1 MNAID
6 WGRGLRAVLGLI
18 CLLSLPAQAQDIN
31 ATQSAVFSGGCFW
44 GVDAVFKHV
53 RGVTEVQSG
62 YSGGSAASAS
72 YDKVSQGD
80 SGHAESVR
88 IRFNPALVSYP
99 QLLQVFFLVAH
110 DPTELN
116 RQGPD
121 QGSQYRSL
129 VFYSTG
135 EQQRQ
140 ALAAIRQLNGAHVFS
155 RAIVT
160 QVLPFKA
167 FYPAESYHQNFLA
180 LHPNDPYIVEN
191 DLPKLERLRQRFPA
205 LYR

>member
-1 MNAID
+1 
-6 WGRGLRAVLGLI
+6 
-18 CLLSLPAQAQDIN
+18 
-31 ATQSAVFSGGCFW
+31 
-44 GVDAVFKHV
+44 VDAVFKHV